1 MQAAPKLFISYSWS
15 TPEHEQWVIN
25 LATELRESG
34 VDVVLDKWD
43 LKEGHDAISFMEKMV
58 TDPSIKKVAVISD
71 KTYAEKADG
80 RAGGVGTETQII
92 SREVYEKQDQEKF
105 VAVLPEKDEN
115 GKAYLPTY
123 YKGRI
128 YIDLSESER
137 YADNFEQLMRW
148 IFDKPIHVKPALGK
162 VPAYLAEN
170 ERTSLGTTPIQRRL
184 LDALRNGKPH
194 TQGTLDEYLR
204 TFTNN
209 LERFRLKLT
218 GNQDDK
224 THNQVAASIEQFAP
238 FRAEY
243 IQTIQ
248 NLSQYAITKE
258 ATHKLH
264 RFFERAAQYMYR
276 NETMTSYHPYEFDS
290 FKFIVHELFLYTN
303 AVLIRDEHFTLVDQL
318 LGTPYYFGEPGRG
331 GITEAVRYY
340 DLREYMRSFE
350 SRDKELGRLSSRAD
364 ILKANAEQSG
374 VEFRH
379 IMQAD
384 FMLYLRAAIASDGY
398 HGWWPETGVYATHYY
413 NPFEVFA
420 RAVSTA
426 YFDRMKAVLGI
437 ESTSDLRMLFDR
449 VSQDH
454 HMTPRWGSYG
464 LDLKMLSGFD
474 KLCARP

>member
-1 MQAAPKLFISYSWS
+1 MQTAPKLFISYSWS

-25 LATELRESG
+25 IATELRESG

-43 LKEGHDAISFMEKMV
+43 LKEGHDSISFMEKMV
-58 TDPSIKKVAVISD
+58 TDPSIKKVAIISD

-137 YADNFEQLMRW
+137 YAENFEQLMRW
-148 IFDKPIHVKPALGK
+148 IFDKPIHVKPTLGK

-170 ERTSLGTTPIQRRL
+170 ESASLGTTPVHRRL

-194 TQGTLDEYLR
+194 AQGALDEYLR
-204 TFTNN
+204 TFTDN

-218 GNQDDK
+218 GNQDAK
-224 THNQVAASIEQFAP
+224 MHNQVAASIEQFAP

-248 NLSQYAITKE
+248 TLSQYAITKD
-258 ATHKLH
+258 TIQKLH
-264 RFFERAAQYMYR
+264 RFFERAAQHMYR
-276 NETMTSYHPYEFDS
+276 NETMISYHPHEFDN

-303 AVLIRDEHFTLVDQL
+303 SVLIRDEHFNLVDEL
-318 LGTPYYFGEPGRG
+318 LGTPYYFGERGRG
-331 GITEAVRYY
+331 GTAEAVPYY
-340 DLREYMRSFE
+340 ELREFMRSFE
-350 SRDKELGRLSSRAD
+350 PRDKELGRLSSRAD
-364 ILKANAEQSG
+364 LLKANAEQSG
-374 VEFRH
+374 VDFRH

-384 FMLYLRAAIASDGY
+384 FMLYLRAGIASDGY
-398 HGWWPETGVYATHYY
+398 SGWWPETCLYATHSY
-413 NPFEVFA
+413 NPFEIFA

-426 YFDRMKAVLGI
+426 YFDRMKVVLDI
-437 ESTSDLRMLFDR
+437 ESTTELKIFFDN
-449 VSQDH
+449 VSQDRRTIPH
-454 HMTPRWGSYG
+454 WGWER
-464 LDLKMLSGFD
+464 LDLKLLSSFD

>member
-1 MQAAPKLFISYSWS
+1 MQTTPKLFISYSWS

-43 LKEGHDAISFMEKMV
+43 LKEGHDSISFMEKMV

-137 YADNFEQLMRW
+137 YAENFEQLMRW
-148 IFDKPIHVKPALGK
+148 VFDKPIHVKPALGK

-170 ERTSLGTTPIQRRL
+170 ESTSLGTTPIQRRL

-194 TQGTLDEYLR
+194 AQGTLDEYLR
-204 TFTNN
+204 TFTDN

-218 GNQDDK
+218 GNQDTK
-224 THNQVAASIEQFAP
+224 MHNQVAASIEQFAP

-248 NLSQYAITKE
+248 TLSQYSMTKE
-258 ATHKLH
+258 TIHKLH

-276 NETMTSYHPYEFDS
+276 NETMTSYHSYEFDN

-303 AVLIRDEHFTLVDQL
+303 AVLIRDEHFTLVDEL
-318 LGTPYYFGEPGRG
+318 LGTPYYFGERGRG
-331 GITEAVRYY
+331 GMTEAVRYY
-340 DLREYMRSFE
+340 ELREFMRSFE
-350 SRDKELGRLSSRAD
+350 PRDKELRRLSSRAD

-374 VEFRH
+374 VDFRH

-384 FMLYLRAAIASDGY
+384 FMLYLRAGIASDGY
-398 HGWWPETGVYATHYY
+398 YGWWPETCLYATHSY

-426 YFDRMKAVLGI
+426 YFDRMKVVLDI
-437 ESTSDLRMLFDR
+437 ESTTELKTFFDN
-449 VSQDH
+449 VSQDRRMIPH
-454 HMTPRWGSYG
+454 WDWDR

-474 KLCARP
+474 KLCAMP